1 MAKYFKFI
9 GDEKIVMSFQIRE
22 DILTAKGWTKLVEP
36 EPTPKA
42 LPIVETEEQTEPTE
56 EAPKPKRKYTK
67 RTKTNS

>member
-9 GDEKIVMSFQIRE
+9 GDEKIVMSFAIRE

-42 LPIVETEEQTEPTE
+42 LPTIETEPTE

>member
-42 LPIVETEEQTEPTE
+42 LPTVEETEPTE
-56 EAPKPKRKYTK
+56 ETQKPKRKYTK

>member
-9 GDEKIVMSFQIRE
+9 GEEKIVMSFAIRE

-42 LPIVETEEQTEPTE
+42 LPTVETEEPTK